1 MSSKDAIIK
10 KIKDSSLEKVELKD
24 IKIELTIFDNKIENF
39 KSSLKSAGAKAIE
52 IDRKDI
58 ENYLKEFKEDGGC
71 IDFTF
76 CADENEKRDIKE
88 PKDLKDIKSVI
99 VEGRFGVCE
108 NGAVWCD
115 SEDVDIKTVYFI
127 CENLIILLDKKRLLN
142 NMNEAF
148 SDLSYDGFGVFI
160 SGPSKT
166 ADIEQSLVIGAH
178 GAVNTKVL
186 LY

>member
-1 MSSKDAIIK
+1 MNSKEAILK
-10 KIKDSSLEKVELKD
+10 KIKNGFLEKVELKEID
-24 IKIELTIFDNKIENF
+24 FELSRFEEKIEAF
-39 KSSLKSAGAKAIE
+39 KDALKAAGGEAKE
-52 IDRKDI
+52 IK
-58 ENYLKEFKEDGGC
+58 KED
-71 IDFTF
+71 IPKELEEYKKDSFLDFSF
-76 CADENEKRDIKE
+76 CKEKNEKNITIKN
-88 PKDLKDIKSVI
+88 PKELKDIKTVI

-108 NGAVWCD
+108 NGAIWCD

-127 CENLIILLDKKRLLN
+127 CENLIILLDKNRLLN

-148 SDLSYDGFGVFI
+148 KELDFESFGVFI

-178 GAVNTKVL
+178 GALKCIVF